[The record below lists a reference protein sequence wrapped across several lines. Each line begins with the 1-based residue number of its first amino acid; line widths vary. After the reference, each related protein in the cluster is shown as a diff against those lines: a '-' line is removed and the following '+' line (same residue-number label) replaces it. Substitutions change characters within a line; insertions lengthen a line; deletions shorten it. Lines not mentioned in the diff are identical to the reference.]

1 MNCIVIESNLSQKEL
16 ILNFIEE
23 TDSLILIGSFDCSID
38 AIRALSA
45 LDVDIVFL
53 DMEMPG
59 MNGLEFLEVYEL
71 PEKTKVILTASSSKY
86 ALEAFNKGVTDYLLK
101 PISYPRFVKAVNRV
115 VQLNKVF
122 SSPKS
127 YLFIKT
133 GKVKVRVLFDDILWI
148 KSASEYVVIH
158 TLKGKYMVYSSMR
171 EILARLPDSF
181 IRVHRSNIVSLSR
194 IEKIHNDAIEINGQL
209 IKVSKSYKDDLEIRI
224 EA

>member
-1 MNCIVIESNLSQKEL
+1 MNCILIEGNLSQKEL
-16 ILNFIEE
+16 IINFIEE

-45 LDVDIVFL
+45 LDVDVVFL
-53 DMEMPG
+53 DVEMPG

-71 PEKTKVILTASSSKY
+71 PKKTKVILTASSSKY
-86 ALEAFNKGVTDYLLK
+86 ALDAFNKGLTDYLLK
-101 PISYPRFVKAVNRV
+101 PISYPRFMKAVNRV
-115 VQLNKVF
+115 VQFNKVF
-122 SSPKS
+122 SSPKN

-148 KSASEYVVIH
+148 KSASEYVLIH

-181 IRVHRSNIVSLSR
+181 IRVHRSNIVSLSK

-209 IKVSKSYKDDLEIRI
+209 IKVSKSYKNELEERI
-224 EA
+224 GG